1 MAMSLH
7 PAGMWDWE
15 KFEAEGTVFGA
26 ATKSEIEQVT
36 LDLFKELGYSIL
48 NGYYIAPGEL
58 FAERATYS
66 NVISEGRL
74 RSALTVINPSIP
86 QEALEDTY
94 RKLTRAIHES
104 PLLYENN
111 YRFHKMLIEEVDVEY
126 KNSEGRIV
134 GDKVWLVN
142 FNNPDNNDWL
152 AINQFTVIEG

>member
-1 MAMSLH
+1 M
-7 PAGMWDWE
+7 
-15 KFEAEGTVFGA
+15 V
-26 ATKSEIEQVT
+26 I
-36 LDLFKELGYSIL
+36 IL

-66 NVISEGRL
+66 NVILEGRL